1 MSGKGYMDDK
11 SNPFEDGGKSPIPPT
26 LREIDETIYGR
37 VGSGKVP
44 RIDKRWAEAID
55 IKTIRPDLAQPRRV
69 VPMAV
74 RGGWRGDAVG
84 AGDVLARWW
93 RESEKL
99 LGATI
104 DLKARLEQMGDGG
117 DVENIHPIA
126 DEFLALVSLAGS
138 IRRDGLVNPITVIR
152 TKEGYMIEGGE
163 RRWWAYVLLS
173 LHVDSEKYKAIPA
186 MVVDGKDAIWRQ
198 AAENGVRRPL
208 NAIGTARQLA
218 LLIMDMWRGR
228 DGVEFNE
235 YGFFDHDQEFYAQ
248 VKNGQAFS
256 ILKGQ
261 MERVLTV
268 TGLKSKAQVAHY
280 RALLSIPADIWDDAD
295 MQNWTEGRIR
305 EIMQNTRQIDERFT
319 VVNLSNQNG
328 GLTPVNPETKP
339 SPFQQFVQ
347 PQIGLK
353 NEPYGGQSATPPP
366 PSQPPT
372 KPSPLQYRPA
382 PVPLDEDD
390 IVMMDDGGDDEPIIN
405 HPFNGGFDV
414 EMRPSDLEVEIPR
427 DTRYVDTNSELALLI
442 ASMVRRGMDNH
453 QDVSDWV
460 AMRDFDRVSL
470 IKKIHELSAD
480 EITQMVTN
488 WRDMVYGVLNAIDT
502 QMVAVL
508 DEIWE
513 EVQNG

>member
-1 MSGKGYMDDK
+1 MSGKDYMK
-11 SNPFEDGGKSPIPPT
+11 GKSDPFAEGDNPPT
-26 LREIDETIYGR
+26 LAEVDAIVYGGG
-37 VGSGKVP
+37 VANINIPKT
-44 RIDKRWAEAID
+44 DKRTAMPID

-74 RGGWRGDAVG
+74 RGGWRGDAMG

-99 LGATI
+99 MGATI
-104 DLKARLEQMGDGG
+104 DLKARLEQVGDGG
-117 DVENIHPIA
+117 DTENIHPIA

-152 TKEGYMIEGGE
+152 TKDGHMIEGGE
-163 RRWWAYVLLS
+163 RRWWAYMLLS
-173 LHVDSEKYKAIPA
+173 LHVDGEKYKSIPA

-261 MERVLTV
+261 MERVLSV

-280 RALLSIPADIWDDAD
+280 RALLSIPADVWDDAD
-295 MQNWTEGRIR
+295 MQNWTEGRVR
-305 EIMQNTRQIDERFT
+305 EIMQTTRQIDERFT
-319 VVNLSNQNG
+319 VVNLSGENQ
-328 GLTPVNPETKP
+328 PKP
-339 SPFQQFVQ
+339 SPFQQYAKS
-347 PQIGLK
+347 QIDLQ
-353 NEPYGGQSATPPP
+353 NVPYGGQSATTPQTP
-366 PSQPPT
+366 QPPT
-372 KPSPLQYRPA
+372 KPSPLQYRPPA

-390 IVMMDDGGDDEPIIN
+390 IVMMDDEGDGKPIIN
-405 HPFNGGFDV
+405 HPFNDGFDV
-414 EMRPSDLEVEIPR
+414 DMRPSDLEIEIPK
-427 DTRYVDTNSELALLI
+427 DTRFIDTNSVLATFI
-442 ASMVRRGMDNH
+442 ASMVRRGMERN
-453 QDVSDWV
+453 QDVSEWV
-460 AMRDFDRVSL
+460 EMRDFNSAHL
-470 IKKIHELSAD
+470 FGKKLKYSPD
-480 EITQMVTN
+480 EIAQMMTN
-488 WRDMVYGVLNAIDT
+488 WQTMLRDVLAEID
-502 QMVAVL
+502 QQLVNVL

-513 EVQNG
+513 DVQNGG